1 MNGIRRKSLRS
12 IIDQLET
19 LKGSLEDL
27 QSEEE
32 ACRDSIPESMQG
44 SERYEKADEA
54 CENLAEAVDSVE
66 EAICSIMDAIT

>member
-66 EAICSIMDAIT
+66 EAI